1 MKKKRRAAALETSTA
16 PAWPLLV
23 LEAPIFLLNFFS
35 LCPLHSPPHPCRYVR
50 CSGVDRNLTGESLL
64 LDGDGYWN
72 SLEQRRGNLV
82 RRRWRGSA
90 FRAEGLRQIRF
101 SPFRSAVR
109 LNLRWRVLT
118 GDASLVE
125 LSIPAHA
132 SNSFRRVELHTT
144 RHLCQWFSRGLSLR
158 PALFSQTCMVYF
170 VSFIK
175 VIVR

>member
-23 LEAPIFLLNFFS
+23 PEAPIFLLNFFS

-50 CSGVDRNLTGESLL
+50 CSGVDRNLTGKSLL

-109 LNLRWRVLT
+109 LNLRWRVLP

-132 SNSFRRVELHTT
+132 SISIRFGE
-144 RHLCQWFSRGLSLR
+144 
-158 PALFSQTCMVYF
+158 
-170 VSFIK
+170 
-175 VIVR
+175 